1 MLWHPKVA
9 NPTYDGLYAIVDV
22 PHPHGLSV
30 EDVTRAVLGDKLEGG
45 KHGASLV
52 QLRAK
57 HASTEQ
63 RKAWLRAMAP
73 ICRDADVALVC
84 NDDVEAA
91 LDLPEVDGLHLGQDD
106 DGAETLAEIRARR
119 DDLFVGLS
127 THDLT
132 QLRDAQR
139 QGPDYLAFGPVAST
153 QSKANP
159 DPVVGL
165 SGLEDAGRVASKPLV
180 AIGGLDQTRAGK
192 AIQHGARM
200 AAVIGA
206 LARPTVEATRA
217 AAIELA
223 KALQYAARPLSVD
236 EVAELIPVLDPD
248 LLAELARWGDSLSVH
263 LALELPARFSPRVTD
278 GVASYR
284 YCEVLDLIHAL
295 GKRPH
300 ESWEQW
306 RTRGHHDPNVVQ
318 LRRPR

>member
-1 MLWHPKVA
+1 MLWHPDVA
-9 NPTYDGLYAIVDV
+9 NPTYEGLYAIVDV

-30 EDVTRAVLGDKLEGG
+30 EDVTRAILGDRPEGG

-57 HASTEQ
+57 HATTEE
-63 RKAWLRAMAP
+63 RKGWLRAMAP
-73 ICRDADVALVC
+73 ICHDVGVALVC

-91 LDLPEVDGLHLGQDD
+91 MLPEVDGLHLGQED
-106 DGAETLAEIRARR
+106 DGAETIAEIRSRR
-119 DDLFVGLS
+119 DDLFIGLS

-139 QGPDYLAFGPVAST
+139 QQPDYLAFGPVANTS
-153 QSKANP
+153 SKENP
-159 DPVVGL
+159 DPIVGL
-165 SGLEDAGRVASKPLV
+165 SGLADAGRVASKPLV
-180 AIGGLDQTRAGK
+180 AIGGLDQGRA
-192 AIQHGARM
+192 AETIRHGARM

-206 LARPTVEATRA
+206 LARPNVEQTRA

-223 KALQYAARPLSVD
+223 KALENAARPLSVD
-236 EVAELIPVLDPD
+236 EVAELIPVLERD
-248 LLAELARWGDSLSVH
+248 LLAELAKWGDSLSVH
-263 LALELPARFSPRVTD
+263 LALELPARFSPRVVD
-278 GVASYR
+278 GEASYR

-306 RTRGHHDPNVVQ
+306 RGRGHGDPNVVQ